1 MNGCRIFIGCLP
13 KNPALWQGFPAVKR
27 ISMIKSYGISETG
40 LVRKVN
46 EDSIWSG
53 DKPFF
58 ILADGMGGY
67 EGGQVASSSAVAAAK
82 DFFDTLPESEY
93 SEETVREAI
102 LRANEAILR
111 RKMESSAL
119 SHMGTTMV
127 MAAIAGNKLYWGHV
141 GDSRLYLVKDGEL
154 IQVTKDHSFV
164 MTLVDE
170 GKITKEE
177 MRGHPRKNEITR
189 AVGISHDL
197 AVDTGTISL
206 DTPQLV
212 LICSDGLSTMLSD
225 ETIGA
230 VILSYGHTEEQLEA
244 CTKELVRKVY
254 EAGASDNISAILIHY
269 EPSEVVTE

>member
-1 MNGCRIFIGCLP
+1 
-13 KNPALWQGFPAVKR
+13 
-27 ISMIKSYGISETG
+27 MIKSYGISETG

-67 EGGQVASSSAVAAAK
+67 EGGQVASSSAVQAAK
-82 DFFDTLPESEY
+82 DFFETLSPDAY
-93 SEETVREAI
+93 SEDAVREAI
-102 LRANEAILR
+102 LHANEAILR
-111 RKMESSAL
+111 RKMESDSL

-127 MAAIAGNKLYWGHV
+127 MAAIAGRTLYWGHV
-141 GDSRLYLVKDGEL
+141 GDSRLYLVKDGAL
-154 IQVTKDHSFV
+154 VQVTKDHSFV

-197 AVDTGTISL
+197 LVDTGTISL
-206 DTPQLV
+206 DEPQLI

-225 ETIGA
+225 ETIQA
-230 VILSYGHTEEQLEA
+230 VILSYGHTEEQIEA

-269 EPSEVVTE
+269 EPTEVATE